1 MKKINIAIDGFSSC
15 GKGTLAKALAI
26 DLNYIFIDTG
36 AMYRAVTY
44 AVIQND
50 IRIADEESIIEMLP
64 GLNITFDYIPSK
76 NYYHTILNGED
87 IEHEIRGMEVSNL
100 VSPVSKIKEVR
111 SFLVSQQQAMGR
123 KKGVVMDGRDIGT
136 VVFPDAELKIFMTAR
151 PEVRAQRRY
160 AELQQKGNTAVS
172 YQDVLNN
179 LTARDMED
187 SSRANSPLKAAAD
200 AIILDNSEMTREEQ
214 HRLALKLALE
224 KVQAITH

>member
-1 MKKINIAIDGFSSC
+1 MKKINIAIDGYSSC

-44 AVIQND
+44 AVLQND
-50 IRIADEESIIEMLP
+50 IRIADEESIIELLP

-87 IEHEIRGMEVSNL
+87 IENEIRGMAVSNL

-111 SFLVSQQQAMGR
+111 TFLVSQQQALGR

-151 PEVRAQRRY
+151 PEIRAQRRY

-187 SSRANSPLKAAAD
+187 SSRLNSPLKAAAD

-224 KVQAITH
+224 KVQSLIH

>member
-1 MKKINIAIDGFSSC
+1 MTTKKINIAIDGFSSC

-36 AMYRAVTY
+36 AMYRAVTH

-50 IRIADEESIIEMLP
+50 IRISDEESIIELLG
-64 GLNITFDYIPSK
+64 GLHINFDYIPEK

-87 IEHEIRGMEVSNL
+87 IENEIRGMAVSNL

-111 SFLVSQQQAMGR
+111 AFLVAQQQAIGR
-123 KKGVVMDGRDIGT
+123 NKGVVMDGRDIGT

-151 PEVRAQRRY
+151 PDVRAHRRY

-172 YQDVLNN
+172 YQDVYNN
-179 LTARDMED
+179 LTARDLED
-187 SSRANSPLKAAAD
+187 SSRENSPLKPAAD
-200 AIILDNSEMTREEQ
+200 AIILDNSDMTREEQ
-214 HRLALKLALE
+214 HQMALQLALE
-224 KVQAITH
+224 KLK